1 VTRKVDESRK
11 FLCFDFVWMMGGNAS
26 QPAAGARYFREM
38 MIVRFCQGQEKE
50 RWMLCRLDS

>member
-38 MIVRFCQGQEKE
+38 MIVRFCQYQARE
-50 RWMLCRLDS
+50 REMDAV